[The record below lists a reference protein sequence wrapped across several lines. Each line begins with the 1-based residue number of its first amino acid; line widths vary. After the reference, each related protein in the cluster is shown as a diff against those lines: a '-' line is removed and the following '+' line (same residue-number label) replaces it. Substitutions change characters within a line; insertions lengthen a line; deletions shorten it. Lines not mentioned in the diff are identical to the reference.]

1 MLKSPQVTIKD
12 IAAIAGVSFSTVSRC
27 LNDSPL
33 VSSVTKRK
41 VSEIAAEMGFEF
53 NASARGL
60 ITSKIGTVG
69 IVLPENYTAINVNVY
84 HGMLM
89 NHLRTSLER
98 ADVDLL
104 VTYQKNHFTGGN
116 NITRLATRKKID
128 GLILLTENISR
139 DVLEFLEDRQIPFV
153 CTHYPPAPN
162 MKDQD
167 VIYTDHYAG
176 GRLVAEHLLSRGR
189 RSFLV
194 LAVAEPHLE
203 FQLREQGFREAV
215 EAAGF
220 RVDRLAGDS
229 TFDSARQIILEHRE
243 QLGAWDA
250 IFTMNDLMAFGV
262 HKTLKDLGLSIPDDI
277 ALVGYDD
284 TEYGQY
290 YSPTLTSVHQPREE
304 LAVLSCDRLFFQMKK
319 QREGAPI
326 LKKLISIQ
334 PVLMVRESS

>member
-1 MLKSPQVTIKD
+1 VKSSQVTIKD

-33 VSSVTKRK
+33 VSDVTKRK
-41 VSEIAAEMGFEF
+41 VTQIAAEMGFEF

-116 NITRLATRKKID
+116 NINRLVTRRKID
-128 GLILLTENISR
+128 GLILLTENIR
-139 DVLEFLEDRQIPFV
+139 RETLDFLEDRQIPFV
-153 CTHYPPAPN
+153 CTHYPPAN
-162 MKDQD
+162 NVKDQD
-167 VIYTDHYAG
+167 VIYTDHYVG
-176 GRLVAEHLLSRGR
+176 GKLVAEHLLARGR
-189 RSFLV
+189 RSFLL
-194 LAVAEPHLE
+194 LAVEEYHLE
-203 FQLREQGFREAV
+203 FQLREQGFCDAI
-215 EAAGF
+215 ASAGHT
-220 RVDRLAGDS
+220 VTRLACDS
-229 TFDSARQIILEHRE
+229 TFDSSYATILENRE
-243 QLGAWDA
+243 MVEGIDA
-250 IFTMNDLMAFGV
+250 VFALNDLMGFG
-262 HKTLKDLGLSIPDDI
+262 TLKALKALGRSVPEDT
-277 ALVGYDD
+277 AVVGYDD
-284 TEYGQY
+284 TEYGRY
-290 YSPTLTSVHQPREE
+290 YTPTLSSVHQPREE
-304 LAVLSCDRLFFQMKK
+304 LAVISCDRLFFQMQK
-319 QREGAPI
+319 QREGGPV